1 VGRADWRPSVT
12 VDPMVIE
19 SPENCRDGIAGG
31 KTRDLQVHKVAA
43 DCTTT
48 KRRRNDEPTE
58 NNPDPHPPSAGLPT
72 LSLSNN
78 CHF

>member
-1 VGRADWRPSVT
+1 VT
-12 VDPMVIE
+12 VDPGVIE
-19 SPENCRDGIAGG
+19 CPENCRDGIAGG
-31 KTRDLQVHKVAA
+31 KTRDLQVHKLAA

-48 KRRRNDEPTE
+48 KRPRNHEPTE